1 MFSWLGKGAIGLALM
16 IAGVAGL
23 CISLYELTKT
33 GTCASGGPY
42 VSAREC
48 PASTP
53 YYIGGIF
60 VGVIAFLIGGWL
72 FSVRGRPAT
81 DPGLPPPKE
90 TGPAANPKP
99 FGSYYPN
106 D

>member
-1 MFSWLGKGAIGLALM
+1 MGWLGKGVAGMALM
-16 IAGVAGL
+16 VAGVAGFAFA
-23 CISLYELTKT
+23 LYQLVKT

-48 PASTP
+48 PSSTP
-53 YYIGGIF
+53 YYIGALF
-60 VGVIAFLIGGWL
+60 VGIVAFLAGGWL
-72 FSVRGRPAT
+72 FAIRGRAAT
-81 DPGLPPPKE
+81 DPGLPPPKD

-99 FGSYYPN
+99 FSSYYPH